1 MSGIDRRTLGRFALT
16 SAAGVAFAFI
26 LLPLVFVVW
35 LAFFRQAI
43 PSFPPQA
50 FLDAAME
57 ASAQEGFA
65 VDMGYNPVVATA
77 KVAPDLK
84 KRIGFGPEEEKLFV
98 NPDLAF
104 LAKRMGELK
113 DFWDKEFK
121 A

>member
-1 MSGIDRRTLGRFALT
+1 MWKARAVQWQNAGANIVTVAPKEGIITYVSGF
-16 SAAGVAFAFI
+16 GVPKNA
-26 LLPLVFVVW
+26 PN
-35 LAFFRQAI
+35 QEG
-43 PSFPPQA
+43 SYA

-65 VDMGYNPVVATA
+65 VDMGYNPVVANA

-104 LAKRMGELK
+104 LAKHMGELK

>member
-1 MSGIDRRTLGRFALT
+1 M
-16 SAAGVAFAFI
+16 
-26 LLPLVFVVW
+26 P
-35 LAFFRQAI
+35 
-43 PSFPPQA
+43 
-50 FLDAAME
+50 LDAAME
-57 ASAQEGFA
+57 ASARRASRWTWG
-65 VDMGYNPVVATA
+65 NPVVANA

-104 LAKRMGELK
+104 LAKHMGELK